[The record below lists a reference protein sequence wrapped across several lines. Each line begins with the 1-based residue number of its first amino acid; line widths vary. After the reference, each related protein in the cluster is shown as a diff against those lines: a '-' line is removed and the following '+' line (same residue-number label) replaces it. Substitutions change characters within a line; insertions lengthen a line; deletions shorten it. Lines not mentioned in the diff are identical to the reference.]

1 MITNLKIKLMNKNYP
16 FGYSVLAGLHTVKLN
31 INLLF
36 ADASKLVDKN
46 QYLAIYST
54 GRGDRIRIEGFI
66 TGANFSDFLKDL
78 EIYKFDY
85 KINKLIERK
94 VSILDT
100 SISNS
105 IADLNDLL
113 F

>member
-1 MITNLKIKLMNKNYP
+1 MNRNYP
-16 FGYSVLAGLHTVKLN
+16 FGYGMLGGLTTVKLN
-31 INLLF
+31 VNLLF

-46 QYLAIYST
+46 EHLAIYST
-54 GRGDRIRIEGFI
+54 GRGNRIRIEGFI

-78 EIYKFDY
+78 EIYKLDY
-85 KINKLIERK
+85 KINNLLEKK

-100 SISNS
+100 SISTEIVNF
-105 IADLNDLL
+105 NDLP

>member
-1 MITNLKIKLMNKNYP
+1 MNKNYP
-16 FGYSVLAGLHTVKLN
+16 FGYGVLAGLHTVKLN
-31 INLLF
+31 INLIF

-46 QYLAIYST
+46 QNLAIYST

-78 EIYKFDY
+78 EIYKLDY
-85 KINKLIERK
+85 KINKLLEKK

-100 SISNS
+100 SISTE
-105 IADLNDLL
+105 IADLSDLP

>member
-1 MITNLKIKLMNKNYP
+1 MNKNYP
-16 FGYSVLAGLHTVKLN
+16 FGYGVLAGLHTVKLN

-36 ADASKLVDKN
+36 ADANKLVDKN
-46 QYLAIYST
+46 EYLAFYST

-78 EIYKFDY
+78 EIYKLDY
-85 KINKLIERK
+85 KINKLLEKK
-94 VSILDT
+94 VCILDT
-100 SISNS
+100 SISTEIVDFS
-105 IADLNDLL
+105 DLP

>member
-1 MITNLKIKLMNKNYP
+1 MNKNYP
-16 FGYSVLAGLHTVKLN
+16 FGYGMLAGVNTVKLN
-31 INLLF
+31 VNLLF
-36 ADASKLVDKN
+36 ADANKLVDKN
-46 QYLAIYST
+46 EHLAFYST

-78 EIYKFDY
+78 EIYKIDY
-85 KINKLIERK
+85 KVNKLIERK
-94 VSILDT
+94 VLILDT

-105 IADLNDLL
+105 IVNFNDLP

>member
-1 MITNLKIKLMNKNYP
+1 MNKNYP
-16 FGYSVLAGLHTVKLN
+16 FGYGVLAGLHTIKLN
-31 INLLF
+31 VNLLI

>member
-1 MITNLKIKLMNKNYP
+1 MNKNYP
-16 FGYSVLAGLHTVKLN
+16 FGYGVLAGLHTVKLN
-31 INLLF
+31 INLLI

-46 QYLAIYST
+46 EHLAIYST

-78 EIYKFDY
+78 EIYKLDY
-85 KINKLIERK
+85 KINKLLEKK
-94 VSILDT
+94 VSILNN
-100 SISNS
+100 SISTE
-105 IADLNDLL
+105 IVDFNDLP